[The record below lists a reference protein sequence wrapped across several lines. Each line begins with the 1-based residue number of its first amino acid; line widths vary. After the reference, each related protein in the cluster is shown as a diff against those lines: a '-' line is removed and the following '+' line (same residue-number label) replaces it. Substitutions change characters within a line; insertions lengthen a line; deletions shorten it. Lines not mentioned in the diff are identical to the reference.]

1 MSKRIKYVYLQPGQ
15 VPPQANPPTKTQA
28 TRTSATTQTT
38 KPPVMDGLAWAMLL
52 AVAALWA
59 VVGAMS

>member
-15 VPPQANPPTKTQA
+15 VPPQAKPQPKHKQPA
-28 TRTSATTQTT
+28 PAQPKPQ

>member
-15 VPPQANPPTKTQA
+15 VPPQENPQPKHKQPA
-28 TRTSATTQTT
+28 PAPQPKPQ

-59 VVGAMS
+59 WGAMS